1 MQGLRFP
8 LHPVSIEL
16 LNAYNVTVSELYP
29 NAWGYITFFLILY
42 SLFDVKPSLTDFRY
56 IFRAQ
61 VCPCAHGPGWITFQ
75 HRRGYRIVTGMPDS
89 TKSFRYHFA
98 FLYSAHGWD
107 IKTTHDQQPNLTL
120 NNQVP
125 QCGYEESLIIYHTE
139 TEIVM
144 GDYGPVFVQRKFII
158 DNKLLSNDLVLSA
171 MGIGSRWPQCKL
183 LNLRDFS
190 FE

>member
-1 MQGLRFP
+1 ML
-8 LHPVSIEL
+8 
-16 LNAYNVTVSELYP
+16 
-29 NAWGYITFFLILY
+29 
-42 SLFDVKPSLTDFRY
+42 
-56 IFRAQ
+56 
-61 VCPCAHGPGWITFQ
+61 
-75 HRRGYRIVTGMPDS
+75 DS

-98 FLYSAHGWD
+98 LLHSAHGWD
-107 IKTTHDQQPNLTL
+107 IKTTPDQQPNLTL

-125 QCGYEESLIIYHTE
+125 QCGYEKSLIIYHAE

-144 GDYGPVFVQRKFII
+144 GDYGPVSVQRKFII
-158 DNKLLSNDLVLSA
+158 DNKLLRNDLLLST